1 MEPELKSK
9 NIQLIIDM
17 PTQPALIEGN
27 LDLLQQVFQNLVSN
41 SIKFCSKEPRIEV
54 VVREEEHHVVIYFSD
69 NGVGIEPE
77 ALPNVFQKF
86 YRARSQASHRPGL
99 GIGLFLVY
107 KLIELHRGTISVT
120 SEVGKGTMFV
130 IRIPKS
136 SVAAAVTYV
145 SPS

>member
-9 NIQLIIDM
+9 NIQFVTDM
-17 PTQPALIEGN
+17 PAEPALIEGN

-41 SIKFCSKEPRIEV
+41 SVKFCSKSPRIEV
-54 VVREEEHHVVIYFSD
+54 VVRAEEHNIVIYFSD

-86 YRARSQASHRPGL
+86 YRARSQSSHRPGL

-107 KLIELHRGTISVT
+107 KLIELHQGSISVT
-120 SEVGKGTMFV
+120 SEVSKGTMFV
-130 IRIPKS
+130 IRLPKS
-136 SVAAAVTYV
+136 SVPTAVTY
-145 SPS
+145 S